1 MRSVFIL
8 ICLTVVVFGITG
20 CLPESKREFLVVSFD
35 PVETKKESL
44 RYRLISERKTEI
56 SLGSSDKKSSKSK
69 PHKSS
74 ERLELVIA
82 YKPVKIDPY
91 GLTIVEGICE
101 SAKAK
106 RTSSVKTAKT
116 EAIES
121 MAGKSFRFKIS
132 PSGQIA
138 DYSQINK
145 LLRQVSEKA
154 FSAGGKNK
162 QKIKNPDMIF
172 DFIAMQW
179 YLWQSVASIKNPH
192 DGVAVGD
199 SWKSLELIPFPVPI
213 RFTRQS
219 TYTLDSITDD
229 PKGRIAEI
237 SSSFVYSDTPL
248 KNIPMPYSK
257 SFKIRGIFGFL
268 TKYKVQSINGSG
280 TDILNIDT
288 GVLQSR
294 NLNYRLEL
302 SAAFMMPLG
311 DSVPKLSIDQT
322 MDIQLLEDKP

>member
-1 MRSVFIL
+1 M
-8 ICLTVVVFGITG
+8 FGVTG
-20 CLPESKREFLVVSFD
+20 CQPESEREFLVVSFD
-35 PVETKKESL
+35 PAETKKESL

-56 SLGSSDKKSSKSK
+56 SLDSSAKKSKKNK

-82 YKPVKIDPY
+82 YTPVEIDPY

-106 RTSSVKTAKT
+106 RTSSVKGAQK
-116 EAIES
+116 EAVES

-154 FSAGGKNK
+154 FTTSGKK
-162 QKIKNPDMIF
+162 KIKNPDMIF

-179 YLWQSVASIKNPH
+179 YLWESVASIKNPH
-192 DGVAVGD
+192 DGVVVGD

-219 TYTLDSITDD
+219 TYTLDSITDS
-229 PKGRIAEI
+229 PEGRIAEI
-237 SSSFVYSDTPL
+237 SSSFIYSSTPL
-248 KNIPMPYSK
+248 KNVPMPYSEG
-257 SFKIRGIFGFL
+257 FQIRGIFGFL
-268 TKYKVQSINGSG
+268 NKYKVQSINGSG

-294 NLNYRLEL
+294 NLNYKLEL
-302 SAAFMMPLG
+302 NAAFMMPLG
-311 DSVPKLSIDQT
+311 NSVPKVSIDQT

>member
-1 MRSVFIL
+1 M
-8 ICLTVVVFGITG
+8 
-20 CLPESKREFLVVSFD
+20 
-35 PVETKKESL
+35 
-44 RYRLISERKTEI
+44 EI
-56 SLGSSDKKSSKSK
+56 D
-69 PHKSS
+69 H
-74 ERLELVIA
+74 
-82 YKPVKIDPY
+82 Y

-106 RTSSVKTAKT
+106 RTSSVKAAQK
-116 EAIES
+116 EAVES
-121 MAGKSFRFKIS
+121 IVGKSFRFKIS

-162 QKIKNPDMIF
+162 RKIKNPDMIF

-179 YLWQSVASIKNPH
+179 YLWESVASIKNPH
-192 DGVAVGD
+192 DGVVVGD

-219 TYTLDSITDD
+219 TYTLDSITED
-229 PKGRIAEI
+229 PAGRIAEI
-237 SSSFVYSDTPL
+237 SSSFVYSSTPL
-248 KNIPMPYSK
+248 KNVPMPYSK
-257 SFKIRGIFGFL
+257 GFQIRGIFGFL
-268 TKYKVQSINGSG
+268 NKYKVQSIDGSG

-311 DSVPKLSIDQT
+311 NSAPKLSIDQT

>member
-1 MRSVFIL
+1 M
-8 ICLTVVVFGITG
+8 FGIIG
-20 CLPESKREFLVVSFD
+20 CQPESKREFLVVSFD

-56 SLGSSDKKSSKSK
+56 SLGSSGEETKKNK

-82 YKPVKIDPY
+82 YKPVEIDPY

-106 RTSSVKTAKT
+106 RTSSAKVAKT
-116 EAIES
+116 EAVES
-121 MAGKSFRFKIS
+121 IAGKSFRFKIS

-138 DYSQINK
+138 DYSQINE
-145 LLRQVSEKA
+145 LLTQVSKKA
-154 FSAGGKNK
+154 FVAGRNNK

-179 YLWQSVASIKNPH
+179 YLWESVASIKNPH
-192 DGVAVGD
+192 KGVAVGD
-199 SWKSLELIPFPVPI
+199 NWKSLELIPFPVPV
-213 RFTRQS
+213 RFARQT
-219 TYTLDSITDD
+219 TYTLDSITDET
-229 PKGRIAEI
+229 KGRIAEI
-237 SSSFVYSDTPL
+237 SSSFVPSNTPL
-248 KNIPMPYSK
+248 KNIPLPYSEG
-257 SFKIRGIFGFL
+257 FQIRGIFGFL
-268 TKYKVQSINGSG
+268 NKYEVQSINGSG

-294 NLNYRLEL
+294 NLNYKLEL
-302 SAAFMMPLG
+302 DAAFMLPLG
-311 DSVPKLSIDQT
+311 NSVPKLSIDQT

>member
-1 MRSVFIL
+1 M
-8 ICLTVVVFGITG
+8 FGITG
-20 CLPESKREFLVVSFD
+20 CQPESKREFLVVSFD

-56 SLGSSDKKSSKSK
+56 SLGSSGKETKKNK

-82 YKPVKIDPY
+82 YKPVEIDPY
-91 GLTIVEGICE
+91 GLTTVEGICE

-106 RTSSVKTAKT
+106 RTSSAKAAKT
-116 EAIES
+116 EAVES
-121 MAGKSFRFKIS
+121 IAGKSFRFKIT

-145 LLRQVSEKA
+145 LLTQVSKKA
-154 FSAGGKNK
+154 FAAGRNNE

-179 YLWQSVASIKNPH
+179 YLWESVASIKNPH
-192 DGVAVGD
+192 NGVAVGD

-213 RFTRQS
+213 RLARQS

-237 SSSFVYSDTPL
+237 SSSFVPSNIPL
-248 KNIPMPYSK
+248 KNIPLPYSEG
-257 SFKIRGIFGFL
+257 FQIRGIFGFL
-268 TKYKVQSINGSG
+268 KKYEVQSINGSG

-294 NLNYRLEL
+294 NLKYKLEL
-302 SAAFMMPLG
+302 DAAFMWPLG
-311 DSVPKLSIDQT
+311 NSVPKLSIDQT